1 MKRERYWAAWVSWV
15 RRKYYLLVSGGR
27 EKELIWRGQR
37 RMDERGREVVGL
49 RDKGGKG
56 TRGYLV

>member
-27 EKELIWRGQR
+27 EGELILRGAEEDGR
-37 RMDERGREVVGL
+37 RGNEGRWAGGEIRER
-49 RDKGGKG
+49 
-56 TRGYLV
+56 RGD